1 MRFLLVI
8 PRFLNPLKKNYEFPL
23 GIAYISAALKQAGE
37 QVFCLNLN
45 ETQEP
50 VEIAV
55 AQAVNDF
62 DPDVCGSGTLSP
74 FLKNVKEVFTAS
86 RKAKANIVNVVGG
99 GVFSGDPEL
108 AKNTLDIDIGVFGEG
123 EEAIVEIA
131 KALEDG
137 QDLTAIQGLL
147 VKCGDDRWI
156 KTEARKSIRNLDD
169 IPWPDMAS
177 FGLAGHIDNQTTGDS
192 YLLHPED
199 QPRAVSMIASRS
211 CPYSCT
217 FCFHPI
223 GRVYRERGLD
233 DFFAELDH
241 YVETYNINLV
251 AILDEL
257 FAVKKERLRAF
268 CRRIKP
274 YGLKWTV
281 QLHVSAADP
290 DVLDMMKEAGC
301 VYISYGLES
310 MAPDVLKSMQ
320 KKATVE
326 QIERAL
332 KLTRERRIGI
342 QGNFI
347 FGDPA
352 ETVESAATTIDWW
365 AKNRAYMANLSV
377 IQLYPGTPIYNQ
389 AMASG
394 RFFKNSNT
402 MIDPLQN
409 VTSIDDETVV
419 KMREFLQVFDQTL
432 LWPAK
437 ILSFKESKKK
447 HKTRGQTYD
456 IDWVCPDCQTENRYR
471 DVLLDS
477 PFDHFAI
484 RLTCRHCYARSD
496 IQNLAQPLWR
506 DDALEAK
513 LKKADAVRNKAIA
526 SGNFTLLREAIEL
539 YRDIALEPYHPGQAN
554 RPEAVIQASATL
566 ARIYE
571 KLNQNIDDAVG
582 FYLKAVTYRP
592 FDPELHYAFALVLAT
607 QGLNGAAKLHATQ
620 ARTLV
625 APNDAANHAFISSV
639 EAFLSGLSDEE
650 TEFMRYFF
658 PPEEPKNNLPIHA
671 QQ

>member
-1 MRFLLVI
+1 MVVTEVNAFSACHSAVFK
-8 PRFLNPLKKNYEFPL
+8 PAEKTYEFPL

-332 KLTRERRIGI
+332 KLTRERQIGI

-437 ILSFKESKKK
+437 ILSFKESKKSTK
-447 HKTRGQTYD
+447 PGGKLTISIGCAPIARRKTATVTFCWIRPSTTLPSGSHAD
-456 IDWVCPDCQTENRYR
+456 IATHARIFKILHNRFGGTTPWR
-471 DVLLDS
+471 QNLKRRTL
-477 PFDHFAI
+477 FAI
-484 RLTCRHCYARSD
+484 RQLQAATSLCCVKQSNCIGTSRWNPIIQGKPTAQKRSSRRR
-496 IQNLAQPLWR
+496 QRWP
-506 DDALEAK
+506 
-513 LKKADAVRNKAIA
+513 VFTRN
-526 SGNFTLLREAIEL
+526 
-539 YRDIALEPYHPGQAN
+539 
-554 RPEAVIQASATL
+554 
-566 ARIYE
+566 
-571 KLNQNIDDAVG
+571 
-582 FYLKAVTYRP
+582 
-592 FDPELHYAFALVLAT
+592 
-607 QGLNGAAKLHATQ
+607 
-620 ARTLV
+620 
-625 APNDAANHAFISSV
+625 
-639 EAFLSGLSDEE
+639 
-650 TEFMRYFF
+650 
-658 PPEEPKNNLPIHA
+658 
-671 QQ
+671 